1 MKVEYTNTDNTS
13 ADILEQRIIDD
24 NSTQSIFKQGNRIIV
39 INGICKGVKPL
50 GALLLE
56 IAADKINKKFY

>member
-1 MKVEYTNTDNTS
+1 MKVEYTNTANPS

-39 INGICKGVKPL
+39 INGIC
-50 GALLLE
+50 
-56 IAADKINKKFY
+56 